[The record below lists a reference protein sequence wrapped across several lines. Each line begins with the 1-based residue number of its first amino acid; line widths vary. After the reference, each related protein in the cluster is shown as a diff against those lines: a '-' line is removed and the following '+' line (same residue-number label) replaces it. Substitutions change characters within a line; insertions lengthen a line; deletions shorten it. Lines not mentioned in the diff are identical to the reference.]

1 MARKGSVTRKTR
13 ETDVR
18 AEIIMEGRGRGAIST
33 TIPFLDH
40 MLTLLARH
48 GFMDI
53 TVRATGDTEVD
64 YHHLVEDVGIT
75 LGKALQKALG
85 DKVGMSRYGSASVP
99 MDESLA
105 EVSIDVSGRPY
116 LVWNADFNG
125 KKIRDFDPQLFR
137 EFFKALADHGGIT
150 LHINVLYG
158 KNPHHMI
165 ESIFKAFARALHT
178 ATSIDD
184 RIKDVLSTKGSL

>member
-64 YHHLVEDVGIT
+64 YHHLIEDVGIT